1 MDKEKI
7 YLALKQKYYSLGLGD
22 TILQAHA
29 ESLVALGLVTD
40 ENLNAVIDAQKV
52 FLEGLQK
59 GNDKRVADAVAKAKT
74 DAKNEYEAEAARKRE
89 EKKAK
94 EREEQLK
101 REKEKEMPDWYKEEK
116 AASDKTIKELLESVK
131 TMKSGYDALKTENE
145 KFKAEKAISERK
157 NQIISKAKELGIPQW
172 RIDEGFVIADDADDN
187 AITTHLTTVSNN
199 IKAQMLPGDRHSF
212 PLSDN
217 KPDRDAVK
225 AIAKSM
231 VK

>member
-7 YLALKQKYYSLGLGD
+7 YQALKQAYYPLGLGD
-22 TILQAHA
+22 TILQSLA
-29 ESLVALGLVTD
+29 ESLAATGLVTD
-40 ENLNAVIDAQKV
+40 ENLSTVIAAQKKT
-52 FLEGLQK
+52 LEGIQK

-74 DAKNEYEAEAARKRE
+74 DAKAEYEAEAARKKA
-89 EKKAK
+89 EKEAK

-101 REKEKEMPDWYKEEK
+101 REKEKEMPDWYKAEK
-116 AASDKTIKELLESVK
+116 EQSQKTINELLASVK
-131 TMKSGYDALKTENE
+131 TMKDGYDALKTEND
-145 KFKAEKAISERK
+145 KFKAEKALSERK
-157 NQIISKAKELGIPQW
+157 SSIISKAKELGIPQW

-187 AITTHLTTVSNN
+187 AITAHLTTVSNN
-199 IKAQMLPGDRHSF
+199 VKAQMLPGDRHSF

-217 KPDRDAVK
+217 KPDKEAVK